1 MYGPDTHADML
12 SEAQACCLLQ
22 GSEAHDQLLGQVFGY
37 AAIIRSG
44 LHIDQPTAVT
54 CAEGLTHIANKKSFL
69 RELAANVL
77 LELTGVILTS
87 HAVIVAECTK
97 CISS

>member
-1 MYGPDTHADML
+1 ML
-12 SEAQACCLLQ
+12 SGAQACCLLQ

-44 LHIDQPTAVT
+44 LHIDQATAVT
-54 CAEGLTHIANKKSFL
+54 CAEGLTLIANKKSFL

-77 LELTGVILTS
+77 LELTGMIMTF

-97 CISS
+97 CVSS